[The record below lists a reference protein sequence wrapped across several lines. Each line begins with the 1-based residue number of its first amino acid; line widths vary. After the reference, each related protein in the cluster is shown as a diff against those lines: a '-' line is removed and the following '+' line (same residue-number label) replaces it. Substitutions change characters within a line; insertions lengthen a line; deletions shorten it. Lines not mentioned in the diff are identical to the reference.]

1 MEKTRRVE
9 TETRLE
15 AAAAELERRLAKAQA
30 ETQTQTARVS
40 EMTENEKVVNA
51 RVVDLETQLLAFESK
66 LEAADAAAVDARRDA
81 ARATE
86 RAARESETLATKL
99 RATETRLV
107 AAELAAAKASEAAE
121 MFKTQLKSA
130 EADISAAATT
140 SVGSARDAAAVTDL
154 AGKVAALETDLVAA
168 GAASARAEAELQASL
183 EEYTAALASVSAR
196 EKAAAEEL
204 ARAESRAKEAERR
217 ADALA
222 ARLAA
227 TLSDSSPSVIDSD
240 SEIAF
245 PLVAL
250 SRMKK
255 PELVA
260 ELVARGLESDGIVAE
275 LRQRL
280 RDARRRDGAS
290 LLGSPRTEIPNGVS
304 RKNVSKKGAAES
316 ALKRPLSSY
325 MLFAQFT
332 RAEVIA
338 SSDARLSV
346 GEVGKAL
353 GARWKATD
361 AAEKKRWEEKA
372 RALKAAYDVALMEAR
387 AKDAKDAKDAGES
400 NGRSGRTGTS
410 YYKVVNGERYDR
422 RVLDDCDAF
431 QKVNGSVDLTE
442 ARRMYEDVSD
452 GPAKPQARG
461 KTSSVTDVEIATL
474 EYALV
479 TYAWTDEARAFVEN
493 KLREER

>member
-1 MEKTRRVE
+1 
-9 TETRLE
+9 
-15 AAAAELERRLAKAQA
+15 
-30 ETQTQTARVS
+30 
-40 EMTENEKVVNA
+40 
-51 RVVDLETQLLAFESK
+51 
-66 LEAADAAAVDARRDA
+66 
-81 ARATE
+81 
-86 RAARESETLATKL
+86 
-99 RATETRLV
+99 
-107 AAELAAAKASEAAE
+107 

-140 SVGSARDAAAVTDL
+140 SVGSARADAAAVTDL
-154 AGKVAALETDLVAA
+154 AEGRWPRWRQSSWRR
-168 GAASARAEAELQASL
+168 AASARAEAELQASL

-196 EKAAAEEL
+196 ARRRRRSERL

-290 LLGSPRTEIPNGVS
+290 LLGSPRTEIRTAFPE
-304 RKNVSKKGAAES
+304 RTFQKGAAES
-316 ALKRPLSSY
+316 ALKRPLSSH
-325 MLFAQFT
+325 MLFGAQLPRLRGGDRVER
-332 RAEVIA
+332 RALIG
-338 SSDARLSV
+338 
-346 GEVGKAL
+346 GEVGNGL

-372 RALKAAYDVALMEAR
+372 RALKATTTSRSWRPPLS
-387 AKDAKDAKDAGES
+387 DAE
-400 NGRSGRTGTS
+400 GRRKTRVSRTVVGRDPTS

-431 QKVNGSVDLTE
+431 QKSQRERRPHRGEADVRGRERRSAALT
-442 ARRMYEDVSD
+442 AAAAPKTAAQD
-452 GPAKPQARG
+452 GRG
-461 KTSSVTDVEIATL
+461 DRHAGTRS
-474 EYALV
+474 V